1 MEYNDTKNE
10 IIGQLT
16 DLFEKY
22 QTRSHNIEMLSME
35 MLSCPWWNFGKL
47 IMLEKRMHKMILSY
61 NQDPELIKSFEKL
74 TEIAKT
80 QKVVN

>member
-1 MEYNDTKNE
+1 
-10 IIGQLT
+10 
-16 DLFEKY
+16 
-22 QTRSHNIEMLSME
+22 ME